1 MKSLNENMDIFLSIL
16 AIVLMLVGL
25 LGALLPALP
34 GPIISFLGLLS
45 IYFLEEEPLSG
56 EFMTYWLVATIVV
69 TAVDQVVPI
78 LGTKKMGG
86 SRYGVNGSIIGL
98 IAGIF
103 FFPPIGLIIGPFI
116 GALVGE
122 LISGKEMNQA
132 TRAAVGS
139 FIGFLSG
146 TLLKIIFSLIAGYY
160 IITNLSFF

>member
-1 MKSLNENMDIFLSIL
+1 MDIFLSIL
-16 AIVLMLVGL
+16 AIVLMLIGL
-25 LGALLPALP
+25 LGAILPVLP

-45 IYFLEEEPLSG
+45 IYFLKEEPLSG
-56 EFMTYWLVATIVV
+56 EFMTYWLLATILV
-69 TAVDQVVPI
+69 TAVDQIVPV

-86 SRYGVNGSIIGL
+86 SKYGVNGSIVGL
-98 IAGIF
+98 IVGIF
-103 FFPPIGLIIGPFI
+103 FFPPVGLIIGPFI

-146 TLLKIIFSLIAGYY
+146 TLLKITFSLIAGYY